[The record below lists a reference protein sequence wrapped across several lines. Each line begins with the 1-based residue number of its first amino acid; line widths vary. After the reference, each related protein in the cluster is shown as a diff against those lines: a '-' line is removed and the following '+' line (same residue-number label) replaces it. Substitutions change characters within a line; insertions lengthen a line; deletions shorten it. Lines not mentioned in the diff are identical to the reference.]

1 MNSFYNF
8 VKNFYSLIIN
18 GLKVYIKLFLSIV
31 GVLNFFF

>member
-18 GLKVYIKLFLSIV
+18 KLKVYIKLFLSIV
-31 GVLNFFF
+31 GVFNFFF